1 MLYVDVKSYKAP
13 SGHRIHKEIGC
24 WRRTIQNKRGQ
35 WSGPGG
41 KMQIRMQRRGATSQ
55 PDKDW
60 PERPEG
66 NQEIEL
72 SRQAR
77 EKRAAGRGG
86 WSSAKCYR

>member
-1 MLYVDVKSYKAP
+1 MQV
-13 SGHRIHKEIGC
+13 
-24 WRRTIQNKRGQ
+24 RR
-35 WSGPGG
+35 
-41 KMQIRMQRRGATSQ
+41 QRRGARSQ

-72 SRQAR
+72 SRRAR